1 MKNYLVKKH
10 QLNPNFIVEEPLS
23 FTTVE
28 NALCL
33 RDHII
38 FKQFTNLNI
47 EIHLVT
53 SEYHLN
59 RSKRIFEKVFIDV
72 STARIV
78 NTYGSIATYKKTPE

>member
-33 RDHII
+33 KDHII
-38 FKQFTNLNI
+38 FK
-47 EIHLVT
+47 
-53 SEYHLN
+53 
-59 RSKRIFEKVFIDV
+59 
-72 STARIV
+72 
-78 NTYGSIATYKKTPE
+78 